1 MDRCVRILLGK
12 SINDTAT
19 SDQVRLRLDARP
31 ISMSV
36 RMASDRDTRSPP
48 HLSIAAIVAAGT
60 RNAITG
66 SFAVVR
72 RPRFETVD
80 APPRRVIFSTVT
92 GLMRAWLKVWRG
104 SIGPIL
110 DFPIGAPS
118 VSKPA
123 VKAISIQV
131 GVDDRA
137 LYVTMPEVVL
147 DRPGIP
153 AIVGK
158 LIASGM
164 A

>member
-1 MDRCVRILLGK
+1 MRNSGKIFTRLPPITPQKPEHSGMDRCVRILLGK

-66 SFAVVR
+66 SFAVVGR
-72 RPRFETVD
+72 RSRFETVD
-80 APPRRVIFSTVT
+80 APPRRVIFSTTT
-92 GLMRAWLKVWRG
+92 GLMRARLKVWRG

-110 DFPIGAPS
+110 DFPLERLQSRNQPLKRLGFMW
-118 VSKPA
+118 V
-123 VKAISIQV
+123 
-131 GVDDRA
+131 
-137 LYVTMPEVVL
+137 
-147 DRPGIP
+147 
-153 AIVGK
+153 
-158 LIASGM
+158 
-164 A
+164 

>member
-66 SFAVVR
+66 SFAVVGR
-72 RPRFETVD
+72 SRFETVD
-80 APPRRVIFSTVT
+80 APPRRVIFSTTT

-123 VKAISIQV
+123 VKAVGVHV
-131 GVDDRA
+131 GVDDRGLDVA
-137 LYVTMPEVVL
+137 MPEIVL
-147 DRPGIP
+147 NAAR
-153 AIVGK
+153 
-158 LIASGM
+158 IASI
-164 A
+164 

>member
-66 SFAVVR
+66 SFAVVER
-72 RPRFETVD
+72 RSRFETVD

-92 GLMRAWLKVWRG
+92 GLLRAWLKVWRG

-118 VSKPA
+118 VPKPS
-123 VKAISIQV
+123 VETV
-131 GVDDRA
+131 GVEVGIDDRG
-137 LYVTMPEVVL
+137 LYVAVPEIVL
-147 DRPGIP
+147 NAAR
-153 AIVGK
+153 
-158 LIASGM
+158 IASI
-164 A
+164 